1 MQRPS
6 NLSALVFL
14 LATLFALLYAPDTH
28 AQNGPSILLS
38 PDPSVSPA
46 LAQRVSGLCRQVA
59 PVLLPGAPPRQGDL
73 AVTSQVSVGA
83 DGMSVLH
90 LKFYD
95 AVSAALLFG
104 HDVPL
109 FRGEVHVA
117 LDSFLVGRIRQALGM
132 LGAPVPPPAPQ
143 PPPPPTVQP
152 YVPIQRPAPTYQAP
166 QPEPDKQRDEPVEQE
181 PSAAVEPRSPEPAT
195 PEPTTPEPAAAK
207 RPVAIRFGVGVGSGM
222 HAVELPTELGARR
235 VPMSSFAA
243 FDLSLELHATPSSGF
258 APGVRLQYHS
268 SLGYTLTE
276 TSKDGT
282 KQSSP
287 ARSHEVLLDALGN
300 IYFGEP
306 RFDASMYYGLGY
318 AVQNLRTDFDL
329 ELPDYTLGGPHLL
342 LGLRIPFASG
352 HVLLTLSPDLCV
364 LVQVSPALVR
374 RATESIG
381 YAIGAEAE
389 LAVHV
394 SGAFALRVQYRETRA
409 SMAST
414 YRGSF
419 SDTKRFITTGVAA
432 VY

>member
-1 MQRPS
+1 
-6 NLSALVFL
+6 
-14 LATLFALLYAPDTH
+14 
-28 AQNGPSILLS
+28 
-38 PDPSVSPA
+38 
-46 LAQRVSGLCRQVA
+46 
-59 PVLLPGAPPRQGDL
+59 
-73 AVTSQVSVGA
+73 
-83 DGMSVLH
+83 LH

-109 FRGEVHVA
+109 FRGQIHVA

-132 LGAPVPPPAPQ
+132 VGPPPAPTRAPQ
-143 PPPPPTVQP
+143 PPPQVQQP
-152 YVPIQRPAPTYQAP
+152 VPIKPPEPVYQAP
-166 QPEPDKQRDEPVEQE
+166 QPEPDNQGEEPVEQE
-181 PSAAVEPRSPEPAT
+181 PSAAVEPQST
-195 PEPTTPEPAAAK
+195 EPTAPDPAAPT

-222 HAVELPTELGARR
+222 HALELPTELGARR
-235 VPMSSFAA
+235 VPMSSFAG

-300 IYFGEP
+300 LYFGEP
-306 RFDASMYYGLGY
+306 RIEASMFCGLGY

-352 HVLLTLSPDLCV
+352 HVVLTLSPDLSA

-389 LAVHV
+389 LAVQV
-394 SGAFALRVQYRETRA
+394 SGAVALRVQYRETRA
-409 SMAST
+409 SVAST